1 MVMGSKAR
9 WTAREVGKGVGRHWP
24 FLPIHQFLREYMGCQ
39 LAVSFQLAHC
49 TDHLLT
55 AQIMGILGYVQKKT
69 ICPRSLSFLVQ
80 IYNIPHY
87 VMSLPLSEETHFEAP
102 TALLTFNALLNEW
115 RHSWK
120 IKEFKHEC

>member
-55 AQIMGILGYVQKKT
+55 AQIMGILGYVPKKDAPSRNLPDT
-69 ICPRSLSFLVQ
+69 LPQTLAKRFCGCDRFLGYETVSFLVD
-80 IYNIPHY
+80 
-87 VMSLPLSEETHFEAP
+87 SA
-102 TALLTFNALLNEW
+102 
-115 RHSWK
+115 
-120 IKEFKHEC
+120 

>member
-39 LAVSFQLAHC
+39 LIVSFQLAHC

-55 AQIMGILGYVQKKT
+55 AQIMGILGYVPKKT
-69 ICPRSLSFLVQ
+69 MCSQVLKRSLSFLVQ
-80 IYNIPHY
+80 IYT
-87 VMSLPLSEETHFEAP
+87 SLCDVIASL
-102 TALLTFNALLNEW
+102 
-115 RHSWK
+115 
-120 IKEFKHEC
+120 

>member
-39 LAVSFQLAHC
+39 LAHC

-55 AQIMGILGYVQKKT
+55 AHIMGILGYVPQKKT
-69 ICPRSLSFLVQ
+69 MCQSSQ
-80 IYNIPHY
+80 KIP
-87 VMSLPLSEETHFEAP
+87 
-102 TALLTFNALLNEW
+102 
-115 RHSWK
+115 
-120 IKEFKHEC
+120 